1 MCYNAYMHAS
11 HMQRTFAIS
20 LMLDGTSSAAVRS
33 TKRKLADTAGAK
45 CSACTEPHITLGMFH
60 TEEER
65 MDEVRYLFS
74 KFTEETRS
82 AFRIDFAGAGS
93 FNEKVIFLS
102 IDNSNESHSE
112 IARLNAVAHDIFLP
126 RFKAGANRNYLPRN
140 FFPHVA
146 LATRLSRSGFRKC
159 DELLASIDLPSSARV
174 TAVSLFLCR
183 PYSEISRFNLT
194 PGTPCAGSGTLSLP
208 LAQA

>member
-1 MCYNAYMHAS
+1 
-11 HMQRTFAIS
+11 MQRTFAIS

-33 TKRKLADTAGAK
+33 TRRKLAESAGAK

-65 MDEVRYLFS
+65 MDEVRCLFS

-82 AFRIDFAGAGS
+82 SFRIDFAGAGS
-93 FNEKVIFLS
+93 FNEKVLFLS
-102 IDNSNESHSE
+102 IYNGNESHSE

-126 RFKAGANRNYLPRN
+126 RFEAGANRNYLPRN

-146 LATRLSRSGFRKC
+146 LATRLSRSEFIKC
-159 DELLASIDLPSSARV
+159 DELLTSIDLPSSARV
-174 TAVSLFLCR
+174 AAVSLFLCR

-194 PGTPCAGSGTLSLP
+194 PCTPCAHSGTLSFP

>member
-1 MCYNAYMHAS
+1 MHAS

-20 LMLDGTSSAAVRS
+20 LMLNGTSSAAVRS
-33 TKRKLADTAGAK
+33 TQRKLAEAAGVK

-60 TEEER
+60 TNEER
-65 MDEVRYLFS
+65 MDEVRCLFG
-74 KFTEETRS
+74 KFTEEVRS

-102 IDNSNESHSE
+102 IDNGNESHSE

-126 RFKAGANRNYLPRN
+126 RFEAGANRNYLPRN

-146 LATRLSRSGFRKC
+146 LATRLSRNEFIKC

-174 TAVSLFLCR
+174 AAASLFLCR
-183 PYSEISRFNLT
+183 PYSEVSRFNLT
-194 PGTPCAGSGTLSLP
+194 PCIPRARSGTLSLP

>member
-1 MCYNAYMHAS
+1 
-11 HMQRTFAIS
+11 MQRTFAIS

-33 TKRKLADTAGAK
+33 TQRKLAEAAGAK
-45 CSACTEPHITLGMFH
+45 CSSYTEPHITLGMFH

-65 MDEVRYLFS
+65 MDEVRCLFS

-82 AFRIDFAGAGS
+82 TFRIDFAGAGS

-102 IDNSNESHSE
+102 IYNSNESHSE

-126 RFKAGANRNYLPRN
+126 RFEAGANRNYLPHN

-146 LATRLSRSGFRKC
+146 LATRLSRSEFIKC

-183 PYSEISRFNLT
+183 PYSEISRFNFMSC
-194 PGTPCAGSGTLSLP
+194 TPCAHSGTLVLS
-208 LAQA
+208 

>member
-1 MCYNAYMHAS
+1 
-11 HMQRTFAIS
+11 
-20 LMLDGTSSAAVRS
+20 MLDGTSSAAVRY
-33 TKRKLADTAGAK
+33 TQRKLADAAGAK

-65 MDEVRYLFS
+65 MDEVRCLFS
-74 KFTEETRS
+74 KFTEDTSS
-82 AFRIDFAGAGS
+82 AFRIGFAGAGS
-93 FNEKVIFLS
+93 FNKKVIFLS
-102 IDNSNESHSE
+102 IDNGNESHSE
-112 IARLNAVAHDIFLP
+112 ITRLNTVAHDIFLP
-126 RFKAGANRNYLPRN
+126 RFEAGANRNYLPRK

-146 LATRLSRSGFRKC
+146 LATRLSRNEFIKC
-159 DELLASIDLPSSARV
+159 NELLASIDLPSSARV

-194 PGTPCAGSGTLSLP
+194 PGIPRAGSGTLSLP